1 MPTSHVKIVTYM
13 NNDDGFELLIDV
25 VFAMIPS
32 PGGLG
37 PKSQDLVVSFSHGER
52 ETLPKSDL
60 RDL

>member
-1 MPTSHVKIVTYM
+1 M